1 MDGGFSLML
10 RHRLHCKIE
19 RADNTGYLGGEGPA
33 PGSFNADVFD
43 CIPADVK
50 LLIEQLAVL
59 QHCQDSREVMPAMP
73 PHIKE
78 TLCDA

>member
-33 PGSFNADVFD
+33 PGSFNADVLTASQQTSSCF
-43 CIPADVK
+43 
-50 LLIEQLAVL
+50 IEQLAVL